1 MRSGLWYPRQT
12 AYASSAA
19 VSTPSVCQRTR
30 VTRLRVGRGRV
41 EPATVFTREDYARAG
56 LSGNM
61 LSIALELC
69 SACSDGNC
77 GGVCDVRPRSR
88 IIAMMELKSAAV

>member
-1 MRSGLWYPRQT
+1 MRSAFWYPRQT

-19 VSTPSVCQRTR
+19 VTTPSVCQRTR
-30 VTRLRVGRGRV
+30 VARLRGGCGRV
-41 EPATVFTREDYARAG
+41 EPAAAFTREDYARAG
-56 LSGNM
+56 LSGNR
-61 LSIALELC
+61 LSIAIELC
-69 SACSDGNC
+69 NACSDGNC